1 MAVISEKNLAP
12 LCLCRETLA
21 CGVDFLCGK
30 DPVLAEINRTCGPPP
45 LWEREADFATLIR
58 IILEQQVSLA
68 SAKAAFER
76 LLSFVDPLKPEA
88 FLQLDDNTLK
98 TAGFSR
104 QKMGYGRN
112 LARAVAEGGLDI
124 AALGGMDDISARSEL
139 IKIKGIGQW
148 TADIFLLMALR
159 RPDIWPKGDMALAV
173 ALQHL
178 KKLDTRP
185 GFQEM
190 EELSEDWKPWRA
202 VAARMLWHYYLTCIV

>member
-1 MAVISEKNLAP
+1 MPAIREKSLAP

-21 CGVDFLCGK
+21 YGVDFLCGQ
-30 DPVLAEINRTCGPPP
+30 DPGLAEINRTCGSPP

-68 SAKAAFER
+68 SAKAAFQR
-76 LLSFVDPLKPEA
+76 LLSIVNPLKPEA

-112 LARAVAEGGLDI
+112 LARAIAEGGLDI
-124 AALGGMDDISARSEL
+124 ATLGGLDDIAARSQL
-139 IKIKGIGQW
+139 TKIKGIGQW

-159 RPDIWPKGDMALAV
+159 RPDVWPKGDLALAV
-173 ALQHL
+173 ALQHV
-178 KKLDTRP
+178 KKLDSRP

-190 EELSEDWKPWRA
+190 EKLSEVWKPWRA
-202 VAARMLWHYYLTCIV
+202 VAARMLWHYYLTCIA